1 MVLTVQHIPGMEP
14 LENIVA
20 IKMII
25 IGEVRTL
32 KQTVYKIGVN
42 PVVIQ
47 LLCL

>member
-1 MVLTVQHIPGMEP
+1 MVLTVQHIPGLES

-20 IKMII
+20 IKMML

-32 KQTVYKIGVN
+32 DQTVHKIGVN

-47 LLCL
+47 LVCL